1 MLDTQKTTEVYIN
14 LNAKMLPFKGLLNFL
29 EAGFDLFFFSKNKS
43 LLELRFSL
51 FKKFLEENLG
61 LKKSSFYVE
70 EKIFL
75 LEASSVRGKKLVVTR
90 KSSHL
95 IEISEGSVLQFYCLV
110 PSFEKKKKTFLLGE
124 MSLGERKEPFF
135 LSYAQIFFDSLVSSK
150 DKERDTFFLSL
161 VIYKVFLQE
170 VKKISFLFRE
180 KLTTVVSALQQRGFL
195 RSFSKENSRVVNSL
209 ISELDL
215 SSWLYERFF
224 ITRNE
229 DLLEEYSLDFNIELV
244 VLRLKVFFSVFMI
257 LLVKRGYFSSFLSCE
272 FYLRQV
278 LFVRRSEESF
288 QLFLENIGED
298 KFQYFVLQFFPEF
311 LNDV

>member
-1 MLDTQKTTEVYIN
+1 MLDTQKTTEIYIN

-43 LLELRFSL
+43 LLELRFGF
-51 FKKFLEENLG
+51 FKKFLEESLG
-61 LKKSSFYVE
+61 LKKASFYLE

-75 LEASSVRGKKLVVTR
+75 LEASSVRGKKLFVTR

-95 IEISEGSVLQFYCLV
+95 IEISEGIVSQFYCLI

-135 LSYAQIFFDSLVSSK
+135 LSYAQIFFDSLVHSN

-161 VIYKVFLQE
+161 VVYKVFLQE
-170 VKKISFLFRE
+170 VKKISFLCQE
-180 KLTTVVSALQQRGFL
+180 KVTTVVNYLQQRGFL
-195 RSFSKENSRVVNSL
+195 RSFSKENSKVVNSL

-215 SSWLYERFF
+215 SSWFYERFF
-224 ITRNE
+224 ITRNGNVI
-229 DLLEEYSLDFNIELV
+229 EEYSLDFNIELAL
-244 VLRLKVFFSVFMI
+244 LRLKVFFSVFII
-257 LLVKRGYFSSFLSCE
+257 LLVKRAYFSSFLSCE